1 VPWDSHVRQELAERV
16 EGQVIT
22 GWLLHNARTTPDEVA
37 LRSRAADGTSWD
49 ELSWSQVVD
58 RVARLAT
65 GFNRL
70 GLRAG
75 DKAMLLL
82 RNRPEFHLVDLA
94 VLVNQATPIS
104 IYNSSAPDQIAY
116 LGGHCGA
123 KLAIVDD
130 IEYLE
135 RLLKVRDELPD
146 LRAVIVVDDPD
157 RLAPVD
163 VVRLADLAGEEPAD
177 LDAAVAAADPHD
189 LVTVIYTSGTTGPP
203 KGVMIDHSNVAWECA
218 SYSLLVEP
226 IPGEDAISYLPMAHI
241 AERMVT
247 HYGWLWQRTRV
258 TTCPDLRLLGEY
270 LRAVRPN
277 ALFGPPRVW
286 EKLRAGILAAVA
298 AAGPERAAGFE
309 RALAVGEQADALRL
323 RGAPLPAELMAA
335 WEQVEAAAF
344 APMREQVGLD
354 RMRYAF
360 SGAAPLPLPVLTF
373 FRAIGVPFSE
383 VYGMSENTGGM
394 TWDPFQVRP
403 GTVGRAYPCADV
415 RLLDDGE
422 IVCRGP
428 IVARGYL
435 NDPERTAETFDADGW
450 LHTGDIGTIDA
461 DGYLSVVDRK
471 KELIITAGGKN
482 ISPAN
487 LEAAIK
493 SLPLVGQ
500 ACVIGDGRPYL
511 VALLVLDPET
521 APVWAAAHDLPT
533 DLPSLAASPAL
544 RAEVDRGLVE
554 INKQFSTVEG
564 IKRYAVLGED
574 WVPDSAVLT
583 PTMKLKRRGVL
594 REYAEVIDALYAP
607 VPTPGMPVA
616 EAGEPARQGLPTL
629 GG

>member
-22 GWLLHNARTTPDEVA
+22 GWLLHNARTAPDEVA
-37 LRSRAADGTSWD
+37 LRSRAADGTNWD
-49 ELSWSQVVD
+49 ELSWAQVVD
-58 RVARLAT
+58 HVARLAT
-65 GFNRL
+65 GFARL
-70 GLRAG
+70 GLRPG
-75 DKAMLLL
+75 DRAMLLL

-94 VLVNQATPIS
+94 VLMNQATPIS

-116 LGGHCGA
+116 LGAHSGA

-146 LRAVIVVDDPD
+146 LRAVVVVDDPD

-163 VVRLADLAGEEPAD
+163 IVRLADLAGQEPAD

-298 AAGPERAAGFE
+298 AAGPERVAGFE

-323 RGAPLPAELMAA
+323 RGAPLPAELKAA

-344 APMREQVGLD
+344 APVRAQAGLD

-373 FRAIGVPFSE
+373 FRALGVPFSE

-428 IVARGYL
+428 IVGRGYL

-461 DGYLSVVDRK
+461 DGYLSVIDRK

-487 LEAAIK
+487 LEAALK

-511 VALLVLDPET
+511 VALLVLDPEA

-544 RAEVDRGLVE
+544 RAEVDRGLAEV
-554 INKQFSTVEG
+554 NKRFSTVEG

-574 WVPDSAVLT
+574 WIPDSAVLT

-594 REYAEVIDALYAP
+594 REYAEVIDALYAA

-616 EAGEPARQGLPTL
+616 EAGEPAR
-629 GG
+629 